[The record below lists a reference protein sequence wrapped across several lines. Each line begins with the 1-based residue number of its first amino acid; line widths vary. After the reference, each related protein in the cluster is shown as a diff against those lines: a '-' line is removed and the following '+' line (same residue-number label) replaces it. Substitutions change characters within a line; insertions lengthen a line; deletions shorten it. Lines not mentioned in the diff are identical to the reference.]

1 MITDGTENR
10 DFYTILGAT
19 TELMAASIYH
29 RHRNL
34 KTYFYFQIFP
44 AIRVGQIKIFF
55 STNGIPEAL
64 VTWAWLKDETID
76 ELLSEQDRSIKEA
89 EWNMGSTLFFNDF
102 IAPYGNMRA
111 FFKYIFVNVF
121 PKEDV
126 GFSIRR
132 NNDGSIRKKNIWY
145 RHKFV
150 AV

>member
-1 MITDGTENR
+1 MISEGMGEK

-29 RHRNL
+29 RQRNL

-44 AIRVGQIKIFF
+44 AIRTGQIKIVF
-55 STNGIPEAL
+55 STSDIPEAL
-64 VTWAWLKDETID
+64 VTWAWLSDGIIEAMLSDQDEF
-76 ELLSEQDRSIKEA
+76 IKGT
-89 EWNMGSTLFFNDF
+89 EWNSGSILFFNDF

-111 FFKYIFVNVF
+111 FFKHIFINVF

-126 GFSIRR
+126 GFSVRR

>member
-1 MITDGTENR
+1 MIDEIEGK

-29 RHRNL
+29 RQRNL
-34 KTYFYFQIFP
+34 KTYFYFQILP
-44 AIRVGQIKIFF
+44 AIRFEQLRVCF
-55 STNGIPEAL
+55 STSGIPEAL
-64 VTWAWLKDETID
+64 VTWAWLNDEIID
-76 ELLSEQDRSIKEA
+76 EIISSQDRSIEEV
-89 EWNMGSTLFFNDF
+89 EWNCGSVLFFNDF

-111 FFKYIFVNVF
+111 FFKHIFINIF
-121 PKEDV
+121 PEENV